1 MAEVLGIVASG
12 ISVAQ
17 IAGQLLACVKTLRS
31 FSRAVRDL
39 PEDLSRIFNELEILG
54 EVFYQL
60 DALND
65 DSSSTGGSRLLE
77 ASLVQCGAA
86 SATLEAVATRA
97 NVSFKE
103 GHSKSRPWKF
113 IKALLKKDE
122 LEELKSRLESAKSL
136 LHLAMT
142 CYSLWVYSSTE
153 TISRLICQEICSSN
167 ILNYKSYRLEDS

>member
-12 ISVAQ
+12 ISIAQ
-17 IAGQLLACVKTLRS
+17 IAGQLLACVKTLRA

-39 PEDLSRIFNELEILG
+39 PEDLSRIFNELEILC

-60 DALND
+60 DALNEG
-65 DSSSTGGSRLLE
+65 SASTGGSRFLE

-86 SATLEAVATRA
+86 AATLEALATRT

-103 GHSKSRPWKF
+103 GSNKSGPWKV

-122 LEELKSRLESAKSL
+122 LEELKRRLESAKSS

-142 CYSLWVYSSTE
+142 CYSL
-153 TISRLICQEICSSN
+153 
-167 ILNYKSYRLEDS
+167 